1 MARKP
6 ANLTYGVEDKP
17 STAVSF
23 VLSLQHAVLLI
34 GSVTASI
41 LFGKEAGLAN
51 EQIQGLV
58 TVYLVVLPVLDFQNP

>member
-1 MARKP
+1 MPRKL

-34 GSVTASI
+34 GSVTAGI

-51 EQIQGLV
+51 EQIQALV
-58 TVYLVVLPVLDFQNP
+58 TLCLVVPPVLDI

>member
-17 STAVSF
+17 STAASF

-41 LFGKEAGLAN
+41 VFGKEAGLAS
-51 EQIQGLV
+51 EQIQALV
-58 TVYLVVLPVLDFQNP
+58 TVCLVVPPVLDI